1 MPLENTL
8 PTRLPKGILD
18 TTFAGDGTL
27 SLSLSAGTVSAE
39 AIAIQANG
47 AYVVAGWIESDD
59 GSQDIAMAGDDKAFE
74 VAIQADGKVV
84 VVGEAQIGNAS
95 DFVLARYTAEGELD
109 CSFSSDGILIT
120 VLYAGADTANKVA
133 VQTDGKIVV
142 DGSRGNDIAIKRYE
156 ANGALDTTF
165 SLDGIY
171 TGSFGSQVHSFNSGL
186 FCLDSGGHFS
196 AE

>member
-1 MPLENTL
+1 
-8 PTRLPKGILD
+8 
-18 TTFAGDGTL
+18 
-27 SLSLSAGTVSAE
+27 LSAGTVSAE

-120 VLYAGADTANKVA
+120 VLSAGADTANKVA

-142 DGSRGNDIAIKRYE
+142 DGSRGNDIAIKRY
-156 ANGALDTTF
+156 TTF